1 MADPRIR
8 QIKIKTGVLKRL
20 AKEEESYRTEAK
32 QQEEK
37 IEQLKAEAADSYL
50 IKQHVCCARHLIK
63 QHMEGL
69 QETIMMIPDSRRRLT
84 NAYGDLQQL
93 LEMEEDLAESAE
105 YQEAKN
111 MLDSVKM
118 EV

>member
-37 IEQLKAEAADSYL
+37 IEQLKAEAADSY
-50 IKQHVCCARHLIK
+50 LIK